1 MTLLLFRVI
10 DQRQIRAQARSEF
23 SCFDQHRLQM
33 LVPLFRDGHALD
45 RLRRA
50 SLSTAQTAVTHSL
63 LDRVKANYI
72 VDFKHPGQR
81 GDRPDRRIV
90 IRRSTRACSSGS
102 RRNERTS
109 ALSTLGRFAVPIL
122 PRNPNPIPM
131 SALACRRQLKTNKSR
146 KSSRDILYS
155 LRSACM
161 DRVILFVLH
170 RLAGRYGKEFPP
182 MIQYAGYVMRAVE
195 SLSNQQGVCAAK
207 YHLLSVFV
215 KAAR

>member
-102 RRNERTS
+102 RRNERTLNPRAFRGTNPS
-109 ALSTLGRFAVPIL
+109 PEPQPDPNERIGLSSTVENKQIAEEL
-122 PRNPNPIPM
+122 PR
-131 SALACRRQLKTNKSR
+131 
-146 KSSRDILYS
+146 YS
-155 LRSACM
+155 L
-161 DRVILFVLH
+161 F
-170 RLAGRYGKEFPP
+170 
-182 MIQYAGYVMRAVE
+182 
-195 SLSNQQGVCAAK
+195 AA
-207 YHLLSVFV
+207 
-215 KAAR
+215 